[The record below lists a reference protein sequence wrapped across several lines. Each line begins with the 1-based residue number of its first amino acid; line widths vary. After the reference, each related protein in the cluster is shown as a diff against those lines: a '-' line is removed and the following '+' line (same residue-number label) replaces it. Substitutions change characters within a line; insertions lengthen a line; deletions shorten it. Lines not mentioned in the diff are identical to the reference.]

1 MWWNKNNL
9 GEAKEKIRDRI
20 NNVLEL
26 PAYVMGDSLRVN
38 IIDNTY
44 ILIEGKTKVADY
56 FDNYIK
62 IKTEKYSLVVD
73 GKNLSIKEIN
83 DTDLIIT
90 GEISNIS
97 YIK

>member
-1 MWWNKNNL
+1 MWWNKNNV

-44 ILIEGKTKVADY
+44 ILVEGKTKVADY

-73 GKNLSIKEIN
+73 GKNLSIKEIS
-83 DTDLIIT
+83 DTDLIIN

>member
-1 MWWNKNNL
+1 MWWNKNNVS
-9 GEAKEKIRDRI
+9 EAKEKIRDRI

-44 ILIEGKTKVADY
+44 ILVEGKTKVADY

-62 IKTEKYSLVVD
+62 IKTKKYSLVVD
-73 GKNLSIKEIN
+73 GKNLSIKEIS
-83 DTDLIIT
+83 DTDLIIN

>member
-1 MWWNKNNL
+1 MWWNKNNV

-73 GKNLSIKEIN
+73 GKNLSIKEIS
-83 DTDLIIT
+83 DTDLIIN